1 MYTEKEINEIKDYA
15 SKHICTH
22 YAVNSDIDKHP
33 KIYDRSDGVY
43 VYDIYG
49 RRYLDTFGSLLTTIC
64 GHNNREII
72 DAIVEQSKKIDFF
85 PNFGDDYC
93 VPVVEL
99 GKRLDRIMPPGL
111 SAYFFVSSGSEA
123 NDAAMKMA
131 RSYHLNRGDSKRFKV
146 ISRLGSYHGTTVS
159 TMSAC
164 GIDYFRKNY
173 EPMVNSF
180 VIRANGANCKHCHLG
195 KKHSTCHMDCI
206 DSLRQTIIDNDP
218 ETISCLIMDPLPGSN
233 SGYPVPPDGYLQK
246 VRELCDEF
254 GILLIFD
261 EIQVG
266 IAKSGAMFVSELYGV
281 TPDILTTAKSLT
293 NGMFPMGVCA
303 MKQEIM
309 DSFREKPGNEFV
321 SGNTFGGHN
330 LACAAAIATL
340 DYIEKHKLVD
350 RCNMLSSYIKE
361 KLEVLKKKYS
371 FVSGYDGLG
380 LMLCFELAYTDGE
393 DLIPLNP
400 DYHVG
405 TFINDFCY
413 DHGIIMRNNDDL
425 IVVAPPIVF
434 TKENVDEMM
443 GTFDLAL
450 AAAKEKFNL

>member
-1 MYTEKEINEIKDYA
+1 M
-15 SKHICTH
+15 
-22 YAVNSDIDKHP
+22 
-33 KIYDRSDGVY
+33 
-43 VYDIYG
+43 
-49 RRYLDTFGSLLTTIC
+49 
-64 GHNNREII
+64 
-72 DAIVEQSKKIDFF
+72 
-85 PNFGDDYC
+85 
-93 VPVVEL
+93 PVVEL
-99 GKRLDRIMPPGL
+99 GRRLDRIMPPGL

-425 IVVAPPIVF
+425 IVVAPPIVV
-434 TKENVDEMM
+434 TKEIVDDMM